1 MNITLTIPDSAVPAY
16 QALVDKYNAGSGH
29 PPVDI
34 TGLAQIFQ
42 DETTARN
49 VAQFNAS
56 LLDLMS
62 PVGAEIAA
70 AAGGDIT
77 KITAALDAGKT
88 AALKTLSQPTRYD

>member
-16 QALVDKYNAGSGH
+16 QAVVDKYNAGSGR

-49 VAQFNAS
+49 VAQFTAA
-56 LLDLMS
+56 LLDLMR
-62 PVGAEIAA
+62 PVGDEISA
-70 AAGGDIT
+70 AAGGDIA
-77 KITAALDAGKT
+77 KIAAALDAGKT
-88 AALKTLSQPTRYD
+88 AALATLA